1 MGDSFPAPHTKTPLV
16 NMNALIVIG
25 LCALSANAQFLSGVL
40 PYSTYTPNFLHS
52 GAFTSAI
59 GSPITYAASP
69 LAYTTAA
76 VAPAVVAPTT
86 RTSQFH
92 SQDELGQYNL
102 GYAGGPSSRHEVR
115 DAFGNVRGSYNYV
128 DANGEVQTNSYVSDA
143 LGFRV
148 AATNLPV
155 APKAADAPALV
166 GPEPVMETAE
176 VASARAA
183 HEKAHAEAAAAA
195 AAAPDTSVRRKRSV
209 GSVAIHSAVSPL
221 RFSYG
226 FNNIHP
232 YNFPFTTYAA
242 AGHAVAPAA
251 VAPAAVA
258 PVSPL
263 TYTTGLPLTLSA
275 GHAVAPAAIAPAP
288 AVTTYTAGA
297 AIAPAVTYTAGAAP
311 AVAATHDAELLRV
324 ENNPGHAV
332 SYRVY

>member
-1 MGDSFPAPHTKTPLV
+1 MGDSFPAPHTTTPLLV

-40 PYSTYTPNFLHS
+40 PYSAYTPNFLHS
-52 GAFTSAI
+52 GAFTSAV

-76 VAPAVVAPTT
+76 VAPVVAPTT

-92 SQDELGQYNL
+92 SQDELGQYNF

-155 APKAADAPALV
+155 APKAADAPTLV

-242 AGHAVAPAA
+242 AGHT

-258 PVSPL
+258 PVAPL
-263 TYTTGLPLTLSA
+263 TYTTGLPLTLGT
-275 GHAVAPAAIAPAP
+275 GHAVAPSAIAPAP
-288 AVTTYTAGA
+288 AVTYTARA
-297 AIAPAVTYTAGAAP
+297 AITPAVTYAAAAAP

>member
-1 MGDSFPAPHTKTPLV
+1 
-16 NMNALIVIG
+16 MNALIVIG
-25 LCALSANAQFLSGVL
+25 LCALSANAQFISGVL
-40 PYSTYTPNFLHS
+40 PYSGYTTNLLHS
-52 GAFTSAI
+52 TAFTPAVSA
-59 GSPITYAASP
+59 PIAYAAAP
-69 LAYTTAA
+69 VAYTTAA
-76 VAPAVVAPTT
+76 VAPVVAPTT
-86 RTSQFH
+86 RTSQH
-92 SQDELGQYNL
+92 HAQDEFGQYNF

-115 DAFGNVRGSYNYV
+115 DAFGVVRGSYNYI
-128 DANGEVQTNSYVSDA
+128 DADGKIQTQNYIADA

-155 APKAADAPALV
+155 APEAADAPVIA

-221 RFSYG
+221 QFSYG
-226 FNNIHP
+226 FNTVHP
-232 YNFPFTTYAA
+232 YNFPSALTYS
-242 AGHAVAPAA
+242 AGHVVAPAA
-251 VAPAAVA
+251 VAPHAVA
-258 PVSPL
+258 PPAVAPAPL
-263 TYTTGLPLTLSA
+263 TYTAGLPLTYGP
-275 GHAVAPAAIAPAP
+275 GHAV
-288 AVTTYTAGA
+288 TYSAGS
-297 AIAPAVTYTAGAAP
+297 AIAPAVTYAAGTIPAAAP

>member
-1 MGDSFPAPHTKTPLV
+1 MGDSFPAPHTTTPLLV

-40 PYSTYTPNFLHS
+40 PYSAYTPNFLHS
-52 GAFTSAI
+52 GAFTSAV

-76 VAPAVVAPTT
+76 VAPVVAPTT

-92 SQDELGQYNL
+92 SQDELGQYNF

-195 AAAPDTSVRRKRSV
+195 PDTSVRRKRSV

-258 PVSPL
+258 PV
-263 TYTTGLPLTLSA
+263 
-275 GHAVAPAAIAPAP
+275 
-288 AVTTYTAGA
+288 
-297 AIAPAVTYTAGAAP
+297 
-311 AVAATHDAELLRV
+311 
-324 ENNPGHAV
+324 
-332 SYRVY
+332 